1 VSTYR
6 FREEDAQ
13 DEILELLD
21 KFGDQTAESEIIEIK
36 GMIVVH
42 SSLDPLAV
50 IDKLKELVTSKPWQ
64 VRYVLR
70 VLPVQVVVPTRL
82 DTIMQAARDLIKKIG
97 NESFRVTVEKRHN
110 SLGSMQI
117 VKAIADQL
125 SNRVDL
131 ENPSWIILVQVLGG
145 MTGVSVLRPH
155 QIFSSIVEKRKRGFI
170 LYYFISIA
178 AFSKRYFRNSL
189 SSNFVLKPNMLAS
202 QILLSSLGFS
212 TESFMPNSLLI
223 CLSNWCNDLLS
234 CEKAIKQPA
243 ISFSKPAL
251 LIASAI

>member
-50 IDKLKELVTSKPWQ
+50 IDKLKELVTSEPWQ

-82 DTIMQAARDLIKKIG
+82 DIIMQAARDLIKKIG

-131 ENPSWIILVQVLGG
+131 ENPSWVILVQVLGG

-155 QIFSSIVEKRKRGFI
+155 QIFSSIVEKRK
-170 LYYFISIA
+170 
-178 AFSKRYFRNSL
+178 
-189 SSNFVLKPNMLAS
+189 
-202 QILLSSLGFS
+202 
-212 TESFMPNSLLI
+212 
-223 CLSNWCNDLLS
+223 
-234 CEKAIKQPA
+234 
-243 ISFSKPAL
+243 
-251 LIASAI
+251 